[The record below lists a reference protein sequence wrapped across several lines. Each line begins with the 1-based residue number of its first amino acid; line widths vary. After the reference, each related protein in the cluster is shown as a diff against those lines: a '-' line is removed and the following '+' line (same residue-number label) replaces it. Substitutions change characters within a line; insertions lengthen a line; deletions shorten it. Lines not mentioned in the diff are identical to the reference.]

1 MFGIGA
7 IVSTT
12 RIFVLS
18 DHLMFAHG
26 LRSLLSQDPDLQLVG
41 QETDIDRA
49 LEQIKVSQPDI
60 VILDSS
66 GPSMQKLDLK
76 RILLARPGLK
86 VIGLSLNSNNL
97 YIYQATQKV
106 VDSILDFKLAILQA
120 PLLTDSNG

>member
-1 MFGIGA
+1 
-7 IVSTT
+7 
-12 RIFVLS
+12 
-18 DHLMFAHG
+18 MFAHG

>member
-26 LRSLLSQDPDLQLVG
+26 LKSLLGQDGDLQLVG
-41 QETDIDRA
+41 HETDVDRA
-49 LEQIKVSQPDI
+49 LEVIKSSQPDV
-60 VILDSS
+60 VILDGSGSS
-66 GPSMQKLDLK
+66 MHKLDLK

-106 VDSILDFKLAILQA
+106 VESILDFKQALLEA
-120 PLLTDSNG
+120 PLLTNSEA